1 MIPLA
6 VPQLSGNEAK
16 YLQECVDSTFVS
28 TVGPF
33 VGRFEQMVAAAAG
46 SQHCVATSAGT
57 TGLHAALV
65 ALGVDRDDVVIIP
78 SFTFIATANAVS
90 HAGATPWLMD
100 VSRHSW
106 TLDPEQLASELERN
120 TKVKRGTL
128 VHRGSGKRVAAII
141 PVHTFGT
148 PADMDAIVEV
158 AKRYSLPVIAD
169 AAAALGATSRSRK
182 IGELGADLTMFSFN
196 GNKTV
201 TAGGGGAVTGDDEE
215 LVKKLRHLTTTAR
228 VSANYDH
235 DVVGFNYR
243 MTNLQAAVG
252 CAQMEQLDAFITK
265 KRHIRAKYN
274 EAFADLA
281 GVEFFPEVAGTESAC
296 WFSGFVTNAGTA
308 DRVRAALQAQSIDA
322 RPTWKP
328 MHLQLPYMNAPR
340 ASLDVSDDIWQ
351 RIVTLPC
358 STGITNAEL
367 DTVIDA
373 VRTQLRQ

>member
-6 VPQLSGNEAK
+6 VPQLSGNEAR

-33 VGRFEQMVAAAAG
+33 VGRFEQMVATAAG
-46 SQHCVATSAGT
+46 SKHCVATSAGT

-65 ALGVDRDDVVIIP
+65 ALGVDRDDLVIIP

-100 VSRHSW
+100 VSPESW
-106 TLDPEQLASELERN
+106 TLDANQLTAELERN

-128 VHRGSGKRVAAII
+128 VHRATGKRVAAII

-148 PADMDAIVEV
+148 PADMDSIVAV
-158 AKRYSLPVIAD
+158 ARRYSLPIIAD
-169 AAAALGATSRSRK
+169 AAAALGATSRSRR

-201 TAGGGGAVTGDDEE
+201 TAGGGGAVTGDDES

-252 CAQMEQLDAFITK
+252 CAQMEQLDTFVAK
-265 KRHIRAKYN
+265 KRMIRDTYDSA
-274 EAFADLA
+274 LA
-281 GVEFFPEVAGTESAC
+281 ELPGVELFPRVAGTESAC
-296 WFSGFVTNAGTA
+296 WFSGFVTDVGSAE
-308 DRVRAALQAQSIDA
+308 RVRASLQEQSIDA

-328 MHLQLPYMNAPR
+328 MHLQLPYMDVPR

-367 DTVIDA
+367 DAVIDA

>member
-46 SQHCVATSAGT
+46 SKHCVATSAGT

-65 ALGVDRDDVVIIP
+65 TLGVDRDDLVIIP

-100 VSRHSW
+100 VSRRSW
-106 TLDPEQLASELERN
+106 TLDPEQVASELERN

-128 VHRGSGKRVAAII
+128 VHRGTGKRVAAII

-148 PADMDAIVEV
+148 PADMDAIVAV

-182 IGELGADLTMFSFN
+182 IGQLGADLTMFSFN

-252 CAQMEQLDAFITK
+252 CAQMEQLETFVAK
-265 KRHIRAKYN
+265 KREIRAKYN
-274 EAFADLA
+274 EAFADLT
-281 GVEFFPEVAGTESAC
+281 GVESFPEVAETENAC
-296 WFSGFVTNAGTA
+296 WFSGFVTDAGTA
-308 DRVRAALQAQSIDA
+308 ERVRVALQAQSIDA

-328 MHLQLPYMNAPR
+328 MHLQLPYMDVPR
-340 ASLDVSDDIWQ
+340 ASLDVADDIWQ

>member
-16 YLQECVDSTFVS
+16 YLQECVESTFVS

-33 VGRFEQMVAAAAG
+33 VGRFEDMVAKAAG
-46 SQHCVATSAGT
+46 SRHCVATSAGT
-57 TGLHAALV
+57 TGLHVSLV
-65 ALGVDRDDVVIIP
+65 ALGIERDDLVIIP

-100 VSRHSW
+100 VSRNTW
-106 TLDPEQLASELERN
+106 TLDPEQLTTELARN

-128 VHRGSGKRVAAII
+128 VHRGTGRRIAAIV

-148 PADMDAIVEV
+148 PADMDAIMAV
-158 AKRYSLPVIAD
+158 AKRYSLPVLAD
-169 AAAALGATSRSRK
+169 SAAALGATSQSRA
-182 IGELGADLTMFSFN
+182 IGRLGADLNVFSFN

-201 TAGGGGAVTGDDEE
+201 TAGGGGAVSGDDEA
-215 LVKKLRHLTTTAR
+215 LLQRVRHLTTTAR
-228 VSANYDH
+228 VGGNYDH
-235 DVVGFNYR
+235 DMVGFNYR

-252 CAQMEQLDAFITK
+252 CAQMEQLDAFVAR
-265 KRHIRAKYN
+265 KREIRAIY
-274 EAFADLA
+274 DLA
-281 GVEFFPEVAGTESAC
+281 FSGLDGVEPFPTARGTESAC
-296 WFSGFVTNAGTA
+296 WFSGFVTDARTA
-308 DRVRAALQAQSIDA
+308 ERVRTSLQSQSIDA

-328 MHLQLPYMNAPR
+328 MHMQLPYIDVPR
-340 ASLDVSDDIWQ
+340 SSLDVSEDIWQ

-367 DTVIDA
+367 DSVAEA
-373 VRTQLRQ
+373 VRAQLRQ

>member
-6 VPQLSGNEAK
+6 VPQLSGNEAR

-33 VGRFEQMVAAAAG
+33 VGRFEQMVATAAG
-46 SQHCVATSAGT
+46 SKHCVATSAGT

-65 ALGVDRDDVVIIP
+65 ALGVDRDDLVIIP

-100 VSRHSW
+100 ISRTSW
-106 TLDPEQLASELERN
+106 TLDANQLANELERN

-128 VHRGSGKRVAAII
+128 VHRATGKRVAAII

-148 PADMDAIVEV
+148 PADMDSIVAV
-158 AKRYSLPVIAD
+158 ARRYSLPIIAD
-169 AAAALGATSRSRK
+169 AAAALGATSRSRR

-201 TAGGGGAVTGDDEE
+201 TAGGGGAVTGDDES

-252 CAQMEQLDAFITK
+252 CAQMEQLDTFVAK
-265 KRHIRAKYN
+265 KRMIRDTYDSA
-274 EAFADLA
+274 LA
-281 GVEFFPEVAGTESAC
+281 ELPGVELFPRVAGTESAC
-296 WFSGFVTNAGTA
+296 WFSGFVTDVGSAE
-308 DRVRAALQAQSIDA
+308 RVRASLQEQSIDA

-328 MHLQLPYMNAPR
+328 MHLQLPYMDVPR

-367 DTVIDA
+367 DAVIDA

>member
-33 VGRFEQMVAAAAG
+33 VGRFEAMVAAAAG

-57 TGLHAALV
+57 TGLHVALV
-65 ALGVDRDDVVIIP
+65 ALGVDRDDLVIIP
-78 SFTFIATANAVS
+78 SFTFVATANAVV

-100 VSRHSW
+100 VSRSTW
-106 TLDPEQLASELERN
+106 TLDANQLAQELDRN

-128 VHRGSGKRVAAII
+128 IHRGTGKRVAAII
-141 PVHTFGT
+141 PVHTFGM
-148 PADMDAIVEV
+148 PADMDSIVSV

-169 AAAALGATSRSRK
+169 SAAALGATSHSRA
-182 IGELGADLTMFSFN
+182 IGQLGADLNVFSFN

-201 TAGGGGAVTGDDEE
+201 TAGGGGAVSGDDET
-215 LVKKLRHLTTTAR
+215 LVGKVRHLTTTAR
-228 VSANYDH
+228 VGANYDH

-252 CAQMEQLDAFITK
+252 CAQMEQLDAFIAK
-265 KRHIRAKYN
+265 KRAIRAAYDS
-274 EAFADLA
+274 AFA
-281 GVEFFPEVAGTESAC
+281 GVSGVSTFPTSPNSESAC
-296 WFSGFVTNAGTA
+296 WFSGFVTDAKTA
-308 DRVRAALQAQSIDA
+308 ERIRMALQSQSIDA

-328 MHLQLPYMNAPR
+328 MHLQVPYMDAPR
-340 ASLDVSDDIWQ
+340 SSLDVSDEIWQ
-351 RIVTLPC
+351 CIVTLPC
-358 STGITNAEL
+358 STGITNTEL
-367 DTVIDA
+367 DTVIEA
-373 VRTQLRQ
+373 VRAQLHQ